1 MAEPIQSGRVVRVRT
16 LTPHVRELVLAPE
29 KPIAFQPGQWVSL
42 KLPVGAT
49 PPMNRA
55 YSMAEPEAA
64 SGHLVLVLD
73 RVPSGLGSRYL
84 FALREGDQIT
94 LSGPYGNFLLPD
106 PLTKELV
113 FIARYTG
120 IVPIHCILAHLVSH
134 PAPHPVLLIVSSPSQ
149 SERLYHE
156 EFAAL
161 AANRPNFRYVSRV
174 PESAEPDTIE
184 SEVQATMDLLKGQT
198 GGRRDFVPMICGLKA
213 FVRPLRAYF
222 MELGFDRKAV
232 RVETYD

>member
-1 MAEPIQSGRVVRVRT
+1 MAEAIQSGRVVRVRN

-42 KLPVGAT
+42 KLPVGAK

-73 RVPSGLGSRYL
+73 HVPSGLGSSYL

-106 PLTKELV
+106 PLTKDLV
-113 FIARYTG
+113 LIARYTG
-120 IVPIHCILAHLVSH
+120 IVPIHCFLARLFTHSASH
-134 PAPHPVLLIVSSPSQ
+134 SVLLIVTAPSQ
-149 SERLYHE
+149 GELLYHD

-161 AANRPNFRYVSRV
+161 ASSRPNFRYVTRV
-174 PESAEPDTIE
+174 REPGEPDTIE
-184 SEVQATMDLLKGQT
+184 SEVRGTIELLKGQT

-213 FVRPLRAYF
+213 FVRPLRAYL
-222 MELGFDRKAV
+222 MELGFDRREV
-232 RVETYD
+232 QVETYD